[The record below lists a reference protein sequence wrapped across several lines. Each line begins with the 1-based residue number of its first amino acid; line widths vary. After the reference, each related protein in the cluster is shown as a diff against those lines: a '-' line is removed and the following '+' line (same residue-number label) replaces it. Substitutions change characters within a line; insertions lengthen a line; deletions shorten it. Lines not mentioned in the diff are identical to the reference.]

1 MAAKQRYKVLRG
13 LNYAPGNKRAAFGS
27 VVDDIPKSA
36 IEELLSLYY
45 IRETD
50 EPLNRIDDSD
60 TGTFYGESTD
70 TQPDAAEGGS

>member
-1 MAAKQRYKVLRG
+1 MAEKQRYKVLRG

-36 IEELLSLYY
+36 VEELLALYY
-45 IRETD
+45 IVKTD

-60 TGTFYGESTD
+60 TGTFYGDSVD
-70 TQPDAAEGGS
+70 TEEVTNG